1 MVRRL
6 LWLLALA
13 ALAAFPVTAQVRV
26 LVDGVEHLASPG
38 QKLDVNFGSLKI
50 GGIIIGCFSLNF
62 PAGSEG
68 GTIEL
73 EDSSIPPFYISE
85 PLVKP
90 LPGSGGIDSGCAG
103 SQPDPG
109 GFPVQLTGEQQLKLV
124 VWAVPQQVGAAADTL
139 ALRVKPKNGTAHT
152 VVFNSR
158 INGLAA
164 TPCVGNQYEMCLNGG
179 RFRVQA
185 AWSTGNGESAAG
197 QVQGLTDDSGYLFF
211 FNPANIEA
219 VVKILDACEVNDRY
233 WVFAGG
239 LTNVRTLLS
248 VTDTQQGRVK
258 TYINPLG
265 RAFQPIQDTAAFAT
279 CP

>member
-6 LWLLALA
+6 LGLLPLIALA
-13 ALAAFPVTAQVRV
+13 ALPATAQVRV
-26 LVDGVEHLASPG
+26 LLDGVPRIAGPG
-38 QKLDVNFGSLKI
+38 QELDINIGSRTI
-50 GGIIIGCFSLNF
+50 GNIVIGCLSMNF
-62 PAGSEG
+62 DAGTGG

-73 EDSSIPPFYISE
+73 EDPFAAPFYISE

-90 LPGSGGIDSGCAG
+90 RGSGLDFDCDG
-103 SQPDPG
+103 SQPAPG
-109 GFPVQLTGEQQLKLV
+109 GKFPVQLTEDQQLKLV
-124 VWAVPQQVGAAADTL
+124 FWAVPDQVGALVDTL
-139 ALRVKPKNGTAHT
+139 ALRARPKNGTART
-152 VVFNSR
+152 ALFNAR
-158 INGLAA
+158 ITGLA
-164 TPCVGNQYEMCLNGG
+164 TGPCVADLRTMCLNGG

-185 AWSTGNGESAAG
+185 AWSTGEGEDG
-197 QVQGLTDDSGYLFF
+197 EGWPVLLTDDSGYLFF
-211 FNPANIEA
+211 FSPANIEA
-219 VVKILDACEVNDRY
+219 VVKVLDACAVNDRY

-248 VTDTQQGRVK
+248 VTDTEEGRVK